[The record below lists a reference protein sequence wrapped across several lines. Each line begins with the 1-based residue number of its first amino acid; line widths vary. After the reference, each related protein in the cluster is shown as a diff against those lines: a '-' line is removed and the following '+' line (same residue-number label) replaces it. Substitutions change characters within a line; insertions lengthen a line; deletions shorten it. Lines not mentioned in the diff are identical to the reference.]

1 MYPLIYMVCVYGT
14 LYVPSV
20 DIHAC
25 IYMVYMNVYV
35 SSFLSLPTLIVCVYM
50 YVCVYTYMYV
60 CVYTCM
66 CVCVYVY
73 VCVCV
78 CGMLFAFVDF
88 GHRCIINISRS
99 CLHICGETWHT
110 SHQQPVTV
118 STSIHA
124 PTLISEYVYRP
135 RLFSMHAA
143 ILLCIEPVSGGFL
156 YGLGGQ
162 EAMH

>member
-1 MYPLIYMVCVYGT
+1 MRVWHTLCTLWCVCMAHSVYPLVCVYGT
-14 LYVPSV
+14 LYVPS
-20 DIHAC
+20 DIHGVHVRIC
-25 IYMVYMNVYV
+25 IILLV
-35 SSFLSLPTLIVCVYM
+35 SPYPNSVCIR
-50 YVCVYTYMYV
+50 
-60 CVYTCM
+60 
-66 CVCVYVY
+66 

-88 GHRCIINISRS
+88 GHHCIINISRS